1 MNQIEQREKVY
12 SGVAPFRVHYD
23 SLSEESHR
31 VVHEKLSSMITLQ
44 REVREK
50 SDEFETLPEL
60 LRDDANL
67 DSKLQSKLNP
77 NI

>member
-1 MNQIEQREKVY
+1 
-12 SGVAPFRVHYD
+12 
-23 SLSEESHR
+23 
-31 VVHEKLSSMITLQ
+31 MITLQ